1 MYGKIISLSFKD
13 INDAQLGASFFS
25 ERVGTKIHE
34 FNINGFNIFIG
45 RQGELNIA
53 VKFKDS
59 DALKGFDTL
68 YSMLI
73 NDLRTSLPFKE
84 QTFVGVCT
92 FTFEKEASMTGAQGG

>member
-1 MYGKIISLSFKD
+1 MYGKIVSLSFKD

-25 ERVGTKIHE
+25 ERVGTKIYEH
-34 FNINGFNIFIG
+34 NINGFNIFIG

-53 VKFKDS
+53 IKFKDS
-59 DALKGFDTL
+59 DALKRFEQL
-68 YSMLI
+68 YSSLI

-84 QTFVGVCT
+84 QAFVGVCT